1 MLAVIGVL
9 TGACLLFSVS
19 AHAETVC
26 EGNTENISQTILYEA
41 VEKREILPE
50 TARISVKNPQ
60 TGKTE
65 ERIFPEIRREY
76 GNERWQE
83 DFELE
88 LSVLGEN
95 VQGYVLGEEVIW
107 DGEPEGFLSRG
118 GQLLKA
124 AGLSEADYEIQGI
137 RREDRAQGMKT
148 GS

>member
-1 MLAVIGVL
+1 M
-9 TGACLLFSVS
+9 
-19 AHAETVC
+19 
-26 EGNTENISQTILYEA
+26 
-41 VEKREILPE
+41 
-50 TARISVKNPQ
+50 KNPQ

-107 DGEPEGFLSRG
+107 DGEPEGFP
-118 GQLLKA
+118 
-124 AGLSEADYEIQGI
+124 
-137 RREDRAQGMKT
+137 
-148 GS
+148 